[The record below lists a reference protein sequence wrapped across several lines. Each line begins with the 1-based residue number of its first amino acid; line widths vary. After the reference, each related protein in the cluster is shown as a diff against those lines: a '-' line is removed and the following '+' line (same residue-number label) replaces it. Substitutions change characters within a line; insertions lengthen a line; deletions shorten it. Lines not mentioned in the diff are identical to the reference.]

1 MTATDKHSR
10 WKHTEDATK
19 LVHSIQTTT
28 LRVPTAKQQ
37 LREIRTATARG
48 RRRRQKT
55 EDRMQKKTGD

>member
-37 LREIRTATARG
+37 LREIRTAAAG
-48 RRRRQKT
+48 GRRRQKT